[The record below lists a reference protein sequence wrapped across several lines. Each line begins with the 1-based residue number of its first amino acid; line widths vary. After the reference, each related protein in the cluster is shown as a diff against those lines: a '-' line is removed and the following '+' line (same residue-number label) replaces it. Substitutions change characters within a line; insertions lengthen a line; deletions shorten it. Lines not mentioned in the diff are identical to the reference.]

1 MTQGGLSGGAERPAP
16 ARPRALLTRD
26 EPPASFKLHSPYPP
40 QGDQP
45 RAIAELTEGL
55 ERGDKRQVLLG
66 VTGSGKTFT
75 MANVIEAHQKPTLV
89 ISHNKTLAAQL
100 YGEFKSYFPGNAVGY
115 FVSYYDYYQPEA
127 YVPQTNTYIE
137 KDASI
142 NDDIDRLRL
151 AATSA
156 LLERRDVI
164 VVASVSC
171 IYGLG
176 SPEDFRREMLL
187 IQKGE
192 KITREEILA
201 QLVHNQ
207 YSRGDLELKRSTFR
221 ARGDVVEVHP
231 AYEETAIRIELFGDQ
246 VDRISV
252 IDPLTGKTMQALS
265 TAAIY
270 PAKHFITAPARLQE
284 GVRAIREELA
294 ERVALFEREGKL
306 LEAQRIKMR
315 TEYDVEMLR
324 EIGYCPGIENYSRPL
339 SGRKPGERPGCL
351 IDYFPDDFL
360 LIIDES
366 HVTVPQIGGMY
377 EGDRSRKQTLVD
389 HGFRLPSALD
399 NRPLRFDEFD
409 KLVGQVIYVSAT
421 PADYELKQ
429 AGGVVV
435 EQIIRP
441 TGLIDPKLTIRPTK
455 GQIDDLLE
463 EIRKRVEVGE
473 RVLVTT
479 LTKRMAEDLTE
490 YLFQAGVRV
499 RYIHSDIDTIERM
512 EILRS
517 LRLQKVDVL
526 VGINLLREGL
536 DLPEVSLVAILDADK
551 EGFLRSETSLIQTAG
566 RAARHV
572 KGEVAMYADQ
582 ITGAMRRAIEEMNRR
597 REAQLAYNAEHG
609 ITPRTIV
616 KTVDEIMRSTSVADA
631 ASQIAAEEILPSAA
645 LDMDRD
651 ALMELLEREML
662 AAAAREEFEVAAV
675 FRDRLDEIRLS
686 SGKEPGHASRS
697 NHPAP
702 GPSGADGGPR
712 GRGRNNRRG
721 R

>member
-1 MTQGGLSGGAERPAP
+1 VSGTPERASV
-16 ARPRALLTRD
+16 RRTLLTGD
-26 EPPASFKLHSPYPP
+26 EAPASFQLHSPYEPR
-40 QGDQP
+40 GDQP
-45 RAIAELTEGL
+45 RAIAELSEGL
-55 ERGDKRQVLLG
+55 ARGDKSQVLLG

-75 MANVIEAHQKPTLV
+75 MANVIAKHGKPTLV

-100 YGEFKSYFPGNAVGY
+100 YGEFRTFFPENAVGY

-156 LLERRDVI
+156 LLERSDVI
-164 VVASVSC
+164 IVASVSC

-187 IQKGE
+187 LQVGE
-192 KITREEILA
+192 RTTREEILT
-201 QLVHNQ
+201 QLVHDQ
-207 YSRGDLELKRSTFR
+207 YSRGDLELKRGTFR
-221 ARGDVVEVHP
+221 ARGDVIEVHP
-231 AYEETAIRIELFGDQ
+231 AYEETALRIELFGDM
-246 VDRISV
+246 VERIAV
-252 IDPLTGKTMQALS
+252 IDSLTGKTLKPLQ

-270 PAKHFITAPARLQE
+270 PAKHFITHPARLKE
-284 GVRAIREELA
+284 GVQAIKEELN
-294 ERVALFEREGKL
+294 ERLETLEREGKL
-306 LEAQRIKMR
+306 LEAQRLKMR
-315 TEYDVEMLR
+315 TEYDMEMLR
-324 EIGYCPGIENYSRPL
+324 EVGYCPGIENYSRPL
-339 SGRKPGERPGCL
+339 SGRKAGERPTCL
-351 IDYFPDDFL
+351 IDYFPNDFL
-360 LIIDES
+360 LIVDES

-377 EGDRSRKQTLVD
+377 EGDRSRKLVLVE

-399 NRPLRFDEFD
+399 NRPLRYDEFD
-409 KLVGQVIYVSAT
+409 TLIGQTVYVSAT
-421 PADYELKQ
+421 PADYELKK
-429 AGGVVV
+429 AGGVIV

-441 TGLIDPKLTIRPTK
+441 TGLVDPKLTLRQTR
-455 GQIDDLLE
+455 GQIDHLLE
-463 EIRKRVEVGE
+463 EIRKRVEVNE

-499 RYIHSDIDTIERM
+499 RYIHADIDTIERM
-512 EILRS
+512 EILRA

-572 KGEVAMYADQ
+572 KGEVIFYADQ
-582 ITGAMRRAIEEMNRR
+582 MTGAMRRAIEEMNRR
-597 REAQLAYNAEHG
+597 RNAQLAYNAEHG
-609 ITPRTIV
+609 ITPQTIV
-616 KTVDEIMRSTSVADA
+616 KSVEEIMRSTSVADA
-631 ASQIAAEEILPSAA
+631 ATAIAAEEILPSAA
-645 LDMDRD
+645 TEMDRE

-662 AAAAREEFEVAAV
+662 AAASREEFEVAAV
-675 FRDRLDEIRLS
+675 FRDRLDELRLS
-686 SGKEPGHASRS
+686 PGKEPSHASRGDRP
-697 NHPAP
+697 PA
-702 GPSGADGGPR
+702 GPSRADRGPR
-712 GRGRNNRRG
+712 GRGRNYRRG

>member
-1 MTQGGLSGGAERPAP
+1 E
-16 ARPRALLTRD
+16 
-26 EPPASFKLHSPYPP
+26 
-40 QGDQP
+40 
-45 RAIAELTEGL
+45 
-55 ERGDKRQVLLG
+55 
-66 VTGSGKTFT
+66 TG
-75 MANVIEAHQKPTLV
+75 
-89 ISHNKTLAAQL
+89 
-100 YGEFKSYFPGNAVGY
+100 
-115 FVSYYDYYQPEA
+115 
-127 YVPQTNTYIE
+127 
-137 KDASI
+137 
-142 NDDIDRLRL
+142 
-151 AATSA
+151 
-156 LLERRDVI
+156 
-164 VVASVSC
+164 
-171 IYGLG
+171 
-176 SPEDFRREMLL
+176 
-187 IQKGE
+187 
-192 KITREEILA
+192 
-201 QLVHNQ
+201 
-207 YSRGDLELKRSTFR
+207 
-221 ARGDVVEVHP
+221 
-231 AYEETAIRIELFGDQ
+231 IRIELFGDQ
-246 VDRISV
+246 VDRIAV
-252 IDPLTGKTMQALS
+252 IDPLTGKTIQQIS

-270 PAKHFITAPARLQE
+270 PAKHFITAPARLQQ
-284 GVRAIREELA
+284 GVQAIKEELA
-294 ERVALFEREGKL
+294 ARLELFEREGKL
-306 LEAQRIKMR
+306 LEAQRLKMR
-315 TEYDVEMLR
+315 TEYDVEMLK

-339 SGRKPGERPGCL
+339 SGRKAGERPGCL

-377 EGDRSRKQTLVD
+377 EGDRNRKQTLVD

-409 KLVGQVIYVSAT
+409 RLVGQVVYVSAT

-463 EIRKRVEVGE
+463 EIRKRVEVAE

-566 RAARHV
+566 RAARHIR
-572 KGEVAMYADQ
+572 GEVVMYADQ
-582 ITGAMRRAIEEMNRR
+582 VTSSMRRAIEEMNRR
-597 REAQLAYNAEHG
+597 RDTQLAYNAEHG
-609 ITPRTIV
+609 ITPQTIV
-616 KTVDEIMRSTSVADA
+616 KSVEDIMRSTSVADA
-631 ASQIAAEEILPSAA
+631 ATTIAAEEILPSAA
-645 LDMDRD
+645 LNMERD
-651 ALMELLEREML
+651 ALMELLEKEML

-675 FRDRLDEIRLS
+675 FRDRLDELRLS

-697 NHPAP
+697 DRPAP
-702 GPSGADGGPR
+702 GTPRADGGSR
-712 GRGRNNRRG
+712 GRGRDNRRG